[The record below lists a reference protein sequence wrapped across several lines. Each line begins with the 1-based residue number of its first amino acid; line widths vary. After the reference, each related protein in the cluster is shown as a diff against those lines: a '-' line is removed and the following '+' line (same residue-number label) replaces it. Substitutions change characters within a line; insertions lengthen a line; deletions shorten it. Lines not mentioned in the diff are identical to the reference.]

1 MKRNADGTV
10 AKRDAAA
17 TKERITKAALAEF
30 GTKGYGGARMATIAK
45 KARCNIRMLY
55 HYFSGKQQLYLACLE
70 RVYTNIREAE
80 RALNLLELEPEEA
93 IRQLVDVTFSHM
105 AENRDFVQ
113 IAGVENTLRGRFL
126 KNVAPVPSAALD
138 HIETIRKI
146 LACGQERG
154 IFREDID
161 ALQLY
166 VSILALS
173 YLHLSNQYTLSIT
186 YGTDL
191 GDAAWLRDRRT
202 HVREMVTAY
211 VKRSA

>member
-1 MKRNADGTV
+1 
-10 AKRDAAA
+10 
-17 TKERITKAALAEF
+17 
-30 GTKGYGGARMATIAK
+30 
-45 KARCNIRMLY
+45 
-55 HYFSGKQQLYLACLE
+55 
-70 RVYTNIREAE
+70 
-80 RALNLLELEPEEA
+80 
-93 IRQLVDVTFSHM
+93 
-105 AENRDFVQ
+105 
-113 IAGVENTLRGRFL
+113 
-126 KNVAPVPSAALD
+126 
-138 HIETIRKI
+138 TIRKI